1 MEVAGSRRPAGETC
15 GGMSCGDWGNFF
27 LSCAV
32 LRAAVFSAAA
42 VCRCSL
48 GLLSGEKEGF
58 HSFQTTP
65 LWLLPHCFPP
75 LQPLQSLHIGSKP
88 STGPDGV
95 IDALTSAW
103 DGQLGAGWL
112 AGLGPVGYSSC
123 LFQSSFPVLTNE
135 SCSFRGSHLG
145 SHPVYWP
152 GATSDFVSVSD
163 QLCQLSLSRG
173 LSLSSSLLVHGMA
186 SLSGP
191 RCGLGLPQRGPSELA
206 G

>member
-1 MEVAGSRRPAGETC
+1 MWRLQGPAGLQVRLVGACRVGT
-15 GGMSCGDWGNFF
+15 GGISSS
-27 LSCAV
+27 LSAV
-32 LRAAVFSAAA
+32 LQ
-42 VCRCSL
+42 CSL
-48 GLLSGEKEGF
+48 LLPPYAGALWGEGF

-75 LQPLQSLHIGSKP
+75 LQHLQSLHIGSKP

-112 AGLGPVGYSSC
+112 GWGPSDIPHAS
-123 LFQSSFPVLTNE
+123 FQSSFPVLTNE

>member
-32 LRAAVFSAAA
+32 LRSAVFSAAA

-112 AGLGPVGYSSC
+112 SGWLGWGPSDIPHASSNLLFPCSRMRVAASGAATWDLTRYIGPVRP
-123 LFQSSFPVLTNE
+123 QT
-135 SCSFRGSHLG
+135 
-145 SHPVYWP
+145 
-152 GATSDFVSVSD
+152 
-163 QLCQLSLSRG
+163 LCR
-173 LSLSSSLLVHGMA
+173 
-186 SLSGP
+186 
-191 RCGLGLPQRGPSELA
+191 
-206 G
+206 

>member
-27 LSCAV
+27 LFSAV
-32 LRAAVFSAAA
+32 LQ
-42 VCRCSL
+42 CSL
-48 GLLSGEKEGF
+48 LLPPYAGALWGALWGRRF

-75 LQPLQSLHIGSKP
+75 LQHLQSLHIGSKP

-112 AGLGPVGYSSC
+112 GWGPSDIPHASSNLLFPCSRMRVAASGAATWDLTRYIGPVRP
-123 LFQSSFPVLTNE
+123 QT
-135 SCSFRGSHLG
+135 
-145 SHPVYWP
+145 
-152 GATSDFVSVSD
+152 
-163 QLCQLSLSRG
+163 LCR
-173 LSLSSSLLVHGMA
+173 
-186 SLSGP
+186 
-191 RCGLGLPQRGPSELA
+191 
-206 G
+206 

>member
-1 MEVAGSRRPAGETC
+1 MWRLQGPAGLQVRLVGACRVGT
-15 GGMSCGDWGNFF
+15 GGISSSPVQC
-27 LSCAV
+27 CV
-32 LRAAVFSAAA
+32 LQ
-42 VCRCSL
+42 CRCSL

-145 SHPVYWP
+145 SHRVYWP

-173 LSLSSSLLVHGMA
+173 LSLSSSLLVHWHG
-186 SLSGP
+186 LSVWSTLWSWSPP
-191 RCGLGLPQRGPSELA
+191 RRPV
-206 G
+206 